1 MFLLQGVLIMRL
13 PMIATSVDRISLVD
27 SNTMIEVDGIEP
39 QRVACKL
46 DLTGRRTR
54 RECHGPSWARVCVNV
69 PQGKEGQC
77 REFGN
82 NCTNCLGKCRD
93 QFTRAG
99 GWTVA
104 SEWGRQC
111 NIA

>member
-1 MFLLQGVLIMRL
+1 MRL

-54 RECHGPSWARVCVNV
+54 RECHGPSWLRKRSPGQRRAVSRV
-69 PQGKEGQC
+69 
-77 REFGN
+77 R
-82 NCTNCLGKCRD
+82 
-93 QFTRAG
+93 
-99 GWTVA
+99 
-104 SEWGRQC
+104 
-111 NIA
+111 